1 MSFAFTARLPLSR
14 HEIDRDHIRRAS
26 DTLFETLRTDAAA
39 RVIPLWRG
47 KALVAAASASE
58 RDTGRAHLELIR
70 PDVLPD
76 SLLTLYLGLSLAVDM
91 EEPVGTP
98 LLAVVLTD
106 EAAAALEPDESRWA
120 GLRQLA
126 TVLPDRD
133 AGALTEALALAN
145 WHASHEHC
153 PRCGAET
160 VVEDGGWTRRCP
172 VDGSQIFP
180 RTDPAVIVLITDP
193 ADRILLGSNAM
204 WEQNRYSLLA
214 GFVEPGESL
223 ESAVIREMHEESGLR
238 VTDAEYLGSQPW
250 PFPASIMCGFTA
262 RLADGQ
268 LPHDLLPDGEEIL
281 DLRWFTRDE
290 LRSEAGRIVL
300 PGPSSIARALLEH
313 WLGGPLPAG
322 PEWVRG

>member
-26 DTLFETLRTDAAA
+26 DTLFETLRTDASA
-39 RVIPLWRG
+39 RVLPLWRG
-47 KALVAAASASE
+47 KALVAVASAAE
-58 RDTGRAHLELIR
+58 RETGRAHLELVR
-70 PDVLPD
+70 PGVLPD
-76 SLLTLYLGLSLAVDM
+76 SLLTLYLGLSLATGLA
-91 EEPVGTP
+91 EPAGTP
-98 LLAVVLTD
+98 LLAAILTD
-106 EAAAALEPDESRWA
+106 EAAAALEPDERRWV

-133 AGALTEALALAN
+133 TGAFAEALALAN
-145 WHASHEHC
+145 WHASHGHC

-160 VVEDGGWTRRCP
+160 SVEDGGWTRRCP
-172 VDGSQIFP
+172 VDGSQVFP
-180 RTDPAVIVLITDP
+180 RTDPAVIVLITD
-193 ADRILLGSNAM
+193 ADDRILLGSNAM
-204 WEQNRYSLLA
+204 WEQDRYSLLA

-223 ESAVIREMHEESGLR
+223 ESAVLREMHEESGLR

-268 LPHDLLPDGEEIL
+268 EPQDLLPDGEEIL

-290 LRSEAGRIVL
+290 LRAESGRIIL
-300 PGPSSIARALLEH
+300 PGPVSIARALIEH
-313 WLGGPLPAG
+313 WLGEPLHAAG
-322 PEWVRG
+322 GARA